1 MLALMG
7 ENNRNCFYILWLG
20 LRFDELW
27 NEMENIISMILK
39 IE

>member
-7 ENNRNCFYILWLG
+7 ENNSNCIYIFWLG
-20 LRFDELW
+20 IRFNELW

-39 IE
+39 TE

>member
-1 MLALMG
+1 MFALMG
-7 ENNRNCFYILWLG
+7 KNNSNCFSILWLD
-20 LRFDELW
+20 LRFNELW

>member
-1 MLALMG
+1 MLVLMG
-7 ENNRNCFYILWLG
+7 ENNSNCFCILWLG
-20 LRFDELW
+20 LRFNELW

>member
-7 ENNRNCFYILWLG
+7 ENKSNCFCVLRLG
-20 LRFDELW
+20 LRFNEFW